1 MACKKI
7 KQEWSAVLDTY
18 IEEFICDSDSDFTS
32 LPSAAPGSSALS
44 VTSGSVKVVNAQGK
58 WVAFGG

>member
-7 KQEWSAVLDTY
+7 KQEWSVVLDTY
-18 IEEFICDSDSDFTS
+18 IEEFICDSDDDFAH

-44 VTSGSVKVVNAQGK
+44 ISSGSVTVVNAQGN